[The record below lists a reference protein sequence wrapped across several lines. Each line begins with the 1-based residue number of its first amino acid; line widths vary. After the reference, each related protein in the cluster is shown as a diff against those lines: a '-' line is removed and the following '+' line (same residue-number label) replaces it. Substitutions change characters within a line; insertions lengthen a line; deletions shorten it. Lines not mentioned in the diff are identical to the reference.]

1 MTTETLTEHLLD
13 RLWADYCARVPYAR
27 TYAELV
33 QGKGGT
39 VVNDHCAF
47 RTFNTHTGGQTPGY
61 EAIGRVLESLGFQ
74 KIQPYHFPSKHLN
87 SFHYEHANE
96 RFPKF
101 FVSQL
106 EVHELPEATA
116 RLIAEAVA
124 DAPNLLAGMP
134 TGWLEEL
141 RAKGELPDDDAAHLV
156 DVLVNFFVRPWAPPL
171 RNTVEAVNEVSQF
184 GAWTLLH
191 GNSVNHFTAYI
202 NHQNVPEWPDI
213 EATIA
218 GLKAAGVPMK
228 PEIEGERGSKL
239 RQSSTQAVKEAVPVR
254 EADGSGGTIDWTY
267 AYYELAER
275 NYIEENGEQVWFNGF
290 LGEQA
295 TNLFEMTKK

>member
-1 MTTETLTEHLLD
+1 MTTETITERLLD
-13 RLWADYCARVPYAR
+13 RLWEDYCQRVPYAR

-33 QGKGGT
+33 RQKGGT

-47 RTFNTHTGGQTPGY
+47 RTFHTHTGQQTPGL
-61 EAIGRVLESLGFQ
+61 EAIGRVLECLGYQ
-74 KIQPYHFPSKHLN
+74 KIDPYHFPSKHLN
-87 SFHYEHANE
+87 SYHFEHTNAL
-96 RFPKF
+96 FPKF

-106 EVHELPEATA
+106 EVHHLPEPTA
-116 RLIAEAVA
+116 RLIDEAVA
-124 DAPNLLAGMP
+124 HTPNRLGGD
-134 TGWLEEL
+134 TSHWLEEL
-141 RAKGELPDDDAAHLV
+141 KVKGELPDEAVAPFVEALV
-156 DVLVNFFVRPWAPPL
+156 GFFQRPWEPPL
-171 RNTVEAVNEVSQF
+171 RSTVEAVNNVSQF

-202 NHQNVPEWPDI
+202 NHQHVPEWPDI

-228 PEIEGERGSKL
+228 PDIEGERGSKL
-239 RQSSTQAVKEAVPVR
+239 RQSSTQAVQERVPVR
-254 EADGSGGTIDWTY
+254 EADGSLGEIEWTY

-275 NYIEENGEQVWFNGF
+275 NFIEQNGEQVWFDGF

>member
-1 MTTETLTEHLLD
+1 MTTEILTEHLLD
-13 RLWADYCARVPYAR
+13 RLWADYCERVPYAK
-27 TYAELV
+27 TYAHLV
-33 QGKGGT
+33 QQKGGT

-47 RTFNTHTGGQTPGY
+47 RTFHTHTGQQTPGLT
-61 EAIGRVLESLGFQ
+61 AIGRVLEALGYQ
-74 KIQPYHFPSKHLN
+74 KKDPYHFPSKHLN
-87 SFHYEHANE
+87 SYHFQHANE

-106 EVHELPEATA
+106 EVDELPEETA

-124 DAPNLLAGMP
+124 DAPNLLANEPESG
-134 TGWLEEL
+134 LAEL
-141 RAKGELPDDDAAHLV
+141 TAKGELPDDAGAALV
-156 DVLVNFFVRPWAPPL
+156 DALVKFFSRPWQPPL

-202 NHQNVPEWPDI
+202 NHQHVAEWPDI

-218 GLKAAGVPMK
+218 GLKSAGVPMK
-228 PEIEGERGSKL
+228 AEIEGERGSKL
-239 RQSSTQAVKEAVPVR
+239 RQSSTQAVREQSPVR
-254 EADGSGGTIDWTY
+254 EADGTPGLLEWTY

-275 NYIEENGEQVWFNGF
+275 NFIEQNGEPVWFHGF

>member
-13 RLWADYCARVPYAR
+13 RLWADYCERVPYAK
-27 TYAELV
+27 TYADLV
-33 QGKGGT
+33 QQKGGT

-47 RTFNTHTGGQTPGY
+47 RTFHTHTGQQMPGLM
-61 EAIGRVLESLGFQ
+61 AIGRVLEALGYQ
-74 KIQPYHFPSKHLN
+74 KKDPYHFPSKYLN
-87 SFHYEHANE
+87 SYHFQHANE

-106 EVHELPEATA
+106 EVGELPEATA
-116 RLIAEAVA
+116 RLIDEAVA
-124 DAPNLLAGMP
+124 HTPNLLANDP
-134 TGWLEEL
+134 ESWLAEL
-141 RAKGELPDDDAAHLV
+141 TVKGELPDEAGTALV
-156 DVLVNFFVRPWAPPL
+156 DALVTFFSRPWQPPL
-171 RNTVEAVNEVSQF
+171 RSTVEAVNAVSQF

-202 NHQNVPEWPDI
+202 NHQHVAEWPNI
-213 EATIA
+213 EATIE
-218 GLKAAGVPMK
+218 GLKKAGVPMK
-228 PEIEGERGSKL
+228 AEIEGERGSKL
-239 RQSSTQAVKEAVPVR
+239 RQSSTQAMREKSPVH
-254 EADGSGGTIDWTY
+254 EADGSPGLLEWTY

-275 NYIEENGEQVWFNGF
+275 NFIEENGEQVWFQGF

>member
-1 MTTETLTEHLLD
+1 MNTEQLTERLLD

-33 QGKGGT
+33 QAKGGT

-61 EAIGRVLESLGFQ
+61 EAIGRVLESLGYQ
-74 KIQPYHFPSKHLN
+74 KIHPYYFPSKHLN

-106 EVHELPEATA
+106 EVHELPEPTA
-116 RLIAEAVA
+116 RLIKEAVA
-124 DAPNLLAGMP
+124 DTPNLCGDDV
-134 TGWLEEL
+134 GHWLEEL
-141 RAKGELPDDDAAHLV
+141 KAKGELPDAEGERFVDNLV
-156 DVLVNFFVRPWAPPL
+156 AFFARPWAPPL
-171 RNTVEAVNEVSQF
+171 RSTVEAVNDVSQF

-239 RQSSTQAVKEAVPVR
+239 RQSSTQAVKEPVPVR
-254 EADGSGGTIDWTY
+254 EADGSEGTVEWTY

-275 NYIEENGEQVWFNGF
+275 GYVEENGERVWFHGF